1 MQNTPIVRIQ
11 PKAYWQ
17 LAVVIALF
25 FSWFIIWENVKER
38 HHFVTDELVYTK
50 SLFSDVTYQ
59 IDYEREPSG
68 NKVAYH
74 TISTPDRCWSGW
86 SLTRA
91 TIPRGLCC
99 KARCSARKHQPV
111 CTNAVRAGQHSR
123 SFLCRSGSFLSASS
137 KASFAPISPL
147 CRACETAPPSH
158 LPPAPFSRQN
168 DRRTQT
174 NCRRTGC
181 FLSGWQR

>member
-11 PKAYWQ
+11 PKSYWQ

-74 TISTPDRCWSGW
+74 TISTPDRLLERMVPDESNHSTWSMLQ
-86 SLTRA
+86 SEVQREKTSA
-91 TIPRGLCC
+91 CMYKCC
-99 KARCSARKHQPV
+99 K
-111 CTNAVRAGQHSR
+111 
-123 SFLCRSGSFLSASS
+123 SGSALPLF
-137 KASFAPISPL
+137 FVPIRKL
-147 CRACETAPPSH
+147 FIR
-158 LPPAPFSRQN
+158 FK
-168 DRRTQT
+168 
-174 NCRRTGC
+174 
-181 FLSGWQR
+181 